1 MPRSTTTATGTLTL
15 NKLKIYEQDVMVI
28 EPGTTLEEAL
38 MYGALSADIV
48 GEEPIDM
55 VLYNS
60 YGKVR
65 RRRRLAAGS
74 APEAARGHRWA
85 VWRATLPPAAALAL
99 ACLLRVYCC

>member
-1 MPRSTTTATGTLTL
+1 MPPPPAPPPPTGTLTL

-28 EPGTTLEEAL
+28 EPGITLEESL

-60 YGKVR
+60 YGKVCVCVCVCFCAQLR
-65 RRRRLAAGS
+65 TRPQPSRLRSGVVGA
-74 APEAARGHRWA
+74 W
-85 VWRATLPPAAALAL
+85 
-99 ACLLRVYCC
+99 